1 MPIKI
6 KVKAKQYPPWQY
18 AAAAFMSLLG
28 SAFWAWIAH
37 SALGFAL
44 PLAELVFFVFSGLP
58 LLFLLLLYLAYE
70 KQFRDHS
77 SRAVPKVASCFAA
90 SLGMSMLYFLAK
102 YTAGK
107 GDPTARMVTLVIFL
121 LAMAI
126 GIFLAAF
133 VVKYEVE

>member
-1 MPIKI
+1 MPLKI

-44 PLAELVFFVFSGLP
+44 PLAELVFFVFSGLS

-70 KQFRDHS
+70 KQFSDHS

-90 SLGMSMLYFLAK
+90 SVGLATLYFLGK
-102 YTAGK
+102 HTAGK
-107 GDPTARMVTLVIFL
+107 GDPIAKMVTLVIFL
-121 LAMAI
+121 LAMAT
-126 GIFLAAF
+126 GIFFAVLA
-133 VVKYEVE
+133 VEYEVE

>member
-1 MPIKI
+1 MRLTV

-18 AAAAFMSLLG
+18 AAAGVMSLFG

-37 SALGFAL
+37 SAFGFAL
-44 PLAELVFFVFSGLP
+44 PLAELVFFVFSGLS

-77 SRAVPKVASCFAA
+77 SRAVPVVASCFAA
-90 SLGMSMLYFLAK
+90 SIGIATLYFLAK

-107 GDPTARMVTLVIFL
+107 GDPTAKMVTLITFL
-121 LAMAI
+121 LAMAT
-126 GIFLAAF
+126 GILIAVFL
-133 VVKYEVE
+133 VKYEVE

>member
-1 MPIKI
+1 MPLKI

-44 PLAELVFFVFSGLP
+44 PLAELVFFAFSGLS
-58 LLFLLLLYLAYE
+58 LLFMLLLYMAYE
-70 KQFRDHS
+70 KQFSDHS

-90 SLGMSMLYFLAK
+90 SVGLATLYFLAK
-102 YTAGK
+102 YKGK
-107 GDPTARMVTLVIFL
+107 GDLTAKIVCWSFL
-121 LAMAI
+121 LAMAT
-126 GIFLAAF
+126 GILLAVLA
-133 VVKYEVE
+133 VEYEVE